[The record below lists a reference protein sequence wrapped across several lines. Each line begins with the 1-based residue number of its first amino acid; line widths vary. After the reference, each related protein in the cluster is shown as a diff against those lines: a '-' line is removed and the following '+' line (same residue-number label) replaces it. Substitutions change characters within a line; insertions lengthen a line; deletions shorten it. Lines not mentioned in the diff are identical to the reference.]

1 MKFFCQAAVE
11 PGRPSLPTWGEWVE
25 IAKQRLNAEQG
36 QSLPTW
42 GEWVEIEFG
51 YDTDSRTAGLSP
63 HGESGLKSC
72 VKNSINMIYLVLIG
86 ILIMGG
92 NHHEYGTKNTVW
104 LRELL
109 YRV

>member
-1 MKFFCQAAVE
+1 
-11 PGRPSLPTWGEWVE
+11 
-25 IAKQRLNAEQG
+25 
-36 QSLPTW
+36 
-42 GEWVEIEFG
+42 
-51 YDTDSRTAGLSP
+51 
-63 HGESGLKSC
+63 LKSC